1 MSGKDGPK
9 SLVLL
14 DKLIIMSD
22 DRIHP
27 KINRS
32 TGVDA
37 LLDMAHRRGLHAS
50 MHEAEQAW
58 DYVTVAREQDRL
70 VTAWKHLFQGHNAT
84 ESRLNLL
91 SSAQL
96 PAWAVD
102 GGHVGIVVNIA
113 GVDGT
118 AEIIWFDGAGSQR
131 EVSPS
136 IAVITPVAPLAGGP
150 DSFLTQKSRGLATG
164 AIFAG
169 IKAHAPLFRQMAVV
183 SIFIN
188 VIAVLASLF
197 VMQVYDRVVPNF
209 AYATLW
215 FLSVGMLI
223 AYLFDVT
230 FKLVRLKMMEATT
243 KRLDEALSLFVFD
256 RLLGLKLDRR
266 PSRQGSLV
274 AQVRDYESV
283 KAFFTSSTMFTLV
296 DIPFIFLF
304 ILVIY
309 LIAGPV
315 AIVPAVFVFLSLL
328 MGLIAYRPIARL
340 QQTNND
346 AVVRRQGLLF
356 EAVAGGEVIKSQGGE
371 AKFSDSWLAATRET
385 CDRGEELN
393 NVTSVVQIATNFFQQ
408 VSYVC
413 IIIAGVYV
421 IETGELTMGGLI
433 ACSIL
438 GGRALGTISN
448 ISALLLR
455 WHHASYSMKIL
466 DQVLASPSD
475 EQPNREANTRS
486 LPLELQLKEIHYL
499 YSGSQISQFSA
510 AALEIPAGEKVAVV
524 GRNGSGKSTLLKLL
538 AGIATPTQGQIRIA
552 GLDYESCR
560 QSWLREVI
568 GYLPQDPRLF
578 SGTLLDN
585 LTLGMS
591 MPSEEDVI
599 AALQKTGLLHAVKDH
614 PLGLQLPIAEGGA
627 GMSGGQRQT
636 VALTRLV
643 LQKPKIW
650 LLDEPA
656 ASLDSEL
663 EQKVI
668 DIIRTLPADNTVI
681 FTTHKQSW
689 VELADRA
696 LLIDGGEIKADKKI
710 IPSVSKVSAQAGVVN
725 VGVGV

>member
-1 MSGKDGPK
+1 MSNIASKDTLNKVSG
-9 SLVLL
+9 VAA
-14 DKLIIMSD
+14 LI
-22 DRIHP
+22 
-27 KINRS
+27 
-32 TGVDA
+32 
-37 LLDMAHRRGLHAS
+37 DMAQRRGLHTS

-58 DYVTVAREQDRL
+58 AGVSVHKESDRL
-70 VTAWKHLFQGHNAT
+70 VAAWKHLFQGYSAT
-84 ESRLNLL
+84 ESSLRLL
-91 SSAQL
+91 SKAQL
-96 PAWAVD
+96 PAWVMVD
-102 GGHVGIVVNIA
+102 GAVGILQKLSDDNSEYDIHWFGDESA
-113 GVDGT
+113 K
-118 AEIIWFDGAGSQR
+118 EI
-131 EVSPS
+131 SP
-136 IAVITPVAPLAGGP
+136 ATLVITPVAPFTETQGA
-150 DSFLTQKSRGLATG
+150 FLNKGTRGRASS
-164 AIFAG
+164 AILTAM
-169 IKAHAPLFRQMAVV
+169 KVHAPLFRQVALV
-183 SIFIN
+183 SVFIN

-215 FLSVGMLI
+215 FLAIGMLV
-223 AYLFDVT
+223 AYGFDVI
-230 FKLVRLKMMEATT
+230 FKMVRLKIMDATS
-243 KRLDEALSLFVFD
+243 KRMDEALSQFIFD

-266 PSRQGSLV
+266 PARQGSLV

-283 KAFFTSSTMFTLV
+283 KSFFTSSTIFALV
-296 DIPFIFLF
+296 DLPFIFLF
-304 ILVIY
+304 IVVIY

-315 AIVPAVFVFLSLL
+315 ALVPAAFVLL
-328 MGLIAYRPIARL
+328 CLVMGLLAYRPIARL

-356 EAVAGGEVIKSQGGE
+356 EAVSCGEVIKSQGGE
-371 AKFSDSWLAATRET
+371 SRFSDSWLSATRET

-393 NVTSVVQIATNFFQQ
+393 YVTSVAQIATNFFQQ
-408 VSYVC
+408 ASYVG
-413 IIIAGVYV
+413 IIIVGVYI

-438 GGRALGTISN
+438 GGRALGTIAN
-448 ISALLLR
+448 ISSLMLR

-475 EQPNREANTRS
+475 EQSHREANTHV
-486 LPLELQLKEIHYL
+486 LPLDLEVKDLFYA
-499 YSGSQISQFSA
+499 YSGSQAPQFCADS
-510 AALEIPAGEKVAVV
+510 LEIPAGSRIAVV

-538 AGIATPTQGQIRIA
+538 AGIATPSKGEIRIA
-552 GLDYESCR
+552 GLDFEVCR

-568 GYLPQDPRLF
+568 GYLPQEPRLF

-591 MPSEEDVI
+591 MPSEEEVI
-599 AALQKTGLLHAVKDH
+599 SALEQTGLLNAVKRH

-636 VALTRLV
+636 VGLTRLV

-663 EQKVI
+663 EAKIIGVI
-668 DIIRTLPADNTVI
+668 RSLPKDNTVI

-689 VELADRA
+689 LALAERA
-696 LLIDGGEIKADKKI
+696 LFLENGEILANKVI
-710 IPSVSKVSAQAGVVN
+710 VPPSNVKNAKPSEGIVN
-725 VGVGV
+725 VGARQ